1 MSQITTHVLD
11 TSQGIPA
18 AGIVVNLLK
27 LVDNQ
32 WNEISS
38 SSTSRDGRISDFLS
52 SGKLLNP
59 GRYRLDFK
67 LEQYFSDQG
76 IPCFYPEASVIFI
89 VSSSDHYHIPLLL
102 SPFGYS
108 TYRGS

>member
-18 AGIVVNLLK
+18 TGIVVNLLK
-27 LVDNQ
+27 LVGQKWEKINSGRTD
-32 WNEISS
+32 I
-38 SSTSRDGRISDFLS
+38 DGRVGTLLESGDFLE
-52 SGKLLNP
+52 P
-59 GRYRLDFK
+59 GRYRLDFE
-67 LEQYFSDQG
+67 LEKYFTDQEA
-76 IPCFYPEASVIFI
+76 PCFYPEASVTFI
-89 VSSSDHYHIPLLL
+89 VSGSDHYHIPLLL